1 MRRPSEV
8 AITTQGYPI
17 VAQIIAIDGDALF
30 AGRPTCRGFIMM
42 EEKGMKKRACFWM
55 VLLTI
60 GFFAVSA
67 FAADTIKIGLLA
79 PLTGFAAADGLSVKN
94 AVDLAVE
101 KVNGKGGI
109 LGKKVELIVYDDR
122 ADAKEAVAL
131 AQKLLQQDKIVGLV
145 AGSYSMPT
153 RAIAPLFQDEG
164 VPLVAAYAIHP
175 DVTKAGDFNFRN
187 GFLGAVEGRAAAYT
201 AVEILKAKKIALLTS
216 DNDFGKTLAEGF
228 NEYLAKFA
236 KGKAEVVLAQTY
248 PMSEKDFKPYLT
260 KIKEVQPDVI
270 FSSGYYFQTGPVLK
284 QARELG
290 MNTQI
295 IGEEGA
301 DSPKTLEI
309 AGEAAEGFVIV
320 TNLNRDDKRPFV
332 QEFLKE
338 YESRYKIQPDMVG
351 ASAYDA
357 FMILC
362 DGIRRAQT
370 TEGKA
375 VKNAIAQTKDY
386 DGLTGVIR
394 GFNKGEVVKE
404 VQVQQVKGGRFHYL
418 GVVTDPQLITP

>member
-1 MRRPSEV
+1 MK
-8 AITTQGYPI
+8 
-17 VAQIIAIDGDALF
+17 QI
-30 AGRPTCRGFIMM
+30 R
-42 EEKGMKKRACFWM
+42 WM
-55 VLLTI
+55 LY
-60 GFFAVSA
+60 AVVVISTA
-67 FAADTIKIGLLA
+67 FATANAAEMIKVGLLA
-79 PLTGFAAADGLSVKN
+79 PLTGFAAADGASVKN
-94 AVDLAVE
+94 SVDLAVE
-101 KVNGKGGI
+101 KVNKAGGL
-109 LGKKVELIVYDDR
+109 LGKKIELVTYDDR

-131 AQKLLQQDKIVGLV
+131 AQKLIQQDKVVGLL

-153 RAIAPLFQDEG
+153 RAVAPLFQDEG
-164 VPLVAAYAIHP
+164 LPLVAAYAIHP

-201 AVEILKAKKIALLTS
+201 AVELLKAKKIALLTS
-216 DNDFGKTLAEGF
+216 DNDFGRTLAEGF
-228 NEYLAKFA
+228 NEYLSKFA
-236 KGKAEVVLAQTY
+236 KGKAEVVIALTY
-248 PMSEKDFKPYLT
+248 PMQEKDFKPYLS
-260 KIKEVQPDVI
+260 KIKEVNPDVI

-290 MNTQI
+290 MQTQI

-309 AGEAAEGFVIV
+309 AGDAAEGFVIV

-338 YESRYKIQPDMVG
+338 YESRFKIQPDMVG

-362 DGIRRAQT
+362 DGIKRAKST
-370 TEGKA
+370 DGKT
-375 VKNAIAQTKDY
+375 VRDAIAATKDY
-386 DGLTGVIR
+386 DGLTGVIK

-404 VQVQQVKGGRFHYL
+404 VQVQQVKGGRFRHL
-418 GVVTDPQLITP
+418 GVITDPALITP